1 MRKDSYMKLNSSM
14 PSVYKGTNSI
24 IRLILL
30 QLFIVLC
37 FTGSSEG
44 YGYHDALNMGNS
56 IDVISIRSAALVGIR
71 VFGSDGPAALF
82 INPAS
87 LHSIDRFEGTIS
99 TSAISW
105 TEEVVDST
113 SITQR
118 SNQGLGSLSGAIAFR
133 VGSGIVLSGGVAKVS
148 DHQYDGT
155 HYLPDDPSYPGIA
168 IVEILEASGGL
179 WEALGGLSWNLKD
192 NLIMGMSTGMRFGQV
207 EYNYM
212 YNLYRTPETDSI
224 SNWSWET
231 SDFCYH
237 AGILF
242 GDEATGIGASYTSGS
257 DYYLSRISIAGRAR
271 AEHIHNIRM
280 GFEGEVI
287 SIFED
292 NYFNGK
298 LSLEAPIR
306 DDANL
311 FIGVG
316 FYEGENMNRVGTAF
330 SVGGNYTHDRII
342 FECAMFHSGR
352 SRKSTS
358 FPDEYSDY
366 VDDSW
371 TQFCFGLTYIL

>member
-1 MRKDSYMKLNSSM
+1 MKLNSSLS
-14 PSVYKGTNSI
+14 SVHTGNNSI

-30 QLFIVLC
+30 QLFIV
-37 FTGSSEG
+37 FSFSGISEG

-56 IDVISIRSAALVGIR
+56 IDVISIRSAAMVGIR
-71 VFGSDGPAALF
+71 VFGSDGPTALF

-87 LHSIDRFEGTIS
+87 LHSINRFKGSIS
-99 TSAISW
+99 ISSIAW
-105 TEEVVDST
+105 TEEVIDST
-113 SITQR
+113 YIVQR
-118 SNQGLGSLSGAIAFR
+118 SDIGRGSLSGAIAFR
-133 VGSGIVLSGGVAKVS
+133 AGSEIVLSGGVAKVS
-148 DHQYDGT
+148 DHQYNGT
-155 HYLPDDPSYPGIA
+155 HYLPDDPCHPGID
-168 IVEILEASGGL
+168 IIETLKASGGL
-179 WEALGGLSWNLKD
+179 WEALGGMSWSLKD
-192 NLIMGMSTGMRFGQV
+192 NLIMGLSTGMRFGKV
-207 EYNYM
+207 KYTYI
-212 YNLYRTPETDSI
+212 YDCLYTPEPDSI
-224 SNWSWET
+224 SIWSWET

-257 DYYLSRISIAGRAR
+257 DHYQSRISIAGRAR

-287 SIFED
+287 SVFED

-298 LSLEAPIR
+298 LSLETPIR
-306 DDANL
+306 DDVNL
-311 FIGVG
+311 FTGVG

-330 SVGGNYTHDRII
+330 SVGGNYTLDRIL

-358 FPDEYSDY
+358 FPQEEYSDY

-371 TQFCFGLTYIL
+371 IQFCFGLTYIL

>member
-1 MRKDSYMKLNSSM
+1 MKLN
-14 PSVYKGTNSI
+14 PSPASVRTRADSI
-24 IRLILL
+24 ISLVLL
-30 QLFIVLC
+30 QLFIVFC
-37 FTGSSEG
+37 FVGNSEG
-44 YGYHDALNMGNS
+44 YGYHDALTMGNS
-56 IDVISIRSAALVGIR
+56 IDVISIRSAAMVGIR

-82 INPAS
+82 LNPAS
-87 LHSIDRFEGTIS
+87 LHSIDRFEGSLS
-99 TSAISW
+99 TSAIAW

-118 SNQGLGSLSGAIAFR
+118 SNKGLGSLSGAIAFR
-133 VGSGIVLSGGVAKVS
+133 AGPDIVLSGGFAKVS

-155 HYLPDDPSYPGIA
+155 HYLPDDPCHPGID
-168 IVEILEASGGL
+168 IIEVLNASGGL
-179 WEALGGLSWNLKD
+179 WEALGGLSWDLKD
-192 NLIMGMSTGMRFGQV
+192 NFVIGMSTGMRFGEV
-207 EYNYM
+207 EYIYT
-212 YNLYRTPETDSI
+212 YNELFTPGIDSV
-224 SNWSWET
+224 SNWSWEA

-237 AGILF
+237 AGILI
-242 GDEATGIGASYTSGS
+242 GDDATGIGASYTSGS
-257 DYYLSRISIAGRAR
+257 DHYQSRVSIAGRAR

-306 DDANL
+306 RGVNL
-311 FIGVG
+311 FTGVG

-330 SVGGNYTHDRII
+330 SVGGNYTFKRIM

-358 FPDEYSDY
+358 FPQEYSDI

-371 TQFCFGLTYIL
+371 TQFCFGMTYIL